1 MGNWQ
6 QKVRENLAACL
17 LPREIQDEV
26 VVELASHL
34 EEAYEEARAVMSD
47 DSAIQLALKQVGD
60 WRALAR
66 NIRRAKSE
74 EVLMNSRT
82 KSLWLPALMTLL
94 GASSSLALFEY
105 LGARPHL
112 VWVGKVALT
121 FYWAWLATLPI
132 FGAMGA
138 YLSRRQSSAWARL
151 AAGVA
156 PALGMLIVMGLIL
169 PWGLAIDGIHFFRLV
184 SFGLGLTNWVLI
196 PAVALLAGVAPFLR
210 PAAPGAQQIT
220 TRSEN
225 LCSACPEA

>member
-6 QKVRENLAACL
+6 RKVRENLAACL

-26 VVELASHL
+26 IVELAFHL
-34 EEAYEEARAVMSD
+34 EEAYEEARTVGMSD

-66 NIRRAKSE
+66 NIRRAKSQ

-94 GASSSLALFEY
+94 GASTSLALFEY
-105 LGARPHL
+105 LGVRPHL
-112 VWVGKVALT
+112 VWVGNVALT

-138 YLSRRQSSAWARL
+138 YLSRRAQSSAWARL

-156 PALGMLIVMGLIL
+156 PALVMLIVMGLIL
-169 PWGLAIDGIHFFRLV
+169 PWGLAIEGIHFFRLV
-184 SFGLGLTNWVLI
+184 SFGFGLTNWVLI
-196 PAVALLAGVAPFLR
+196 PAIALLAGVAPFLHQ
-210 PAAPGAQQIT
+210 AAPGVQ
-220 TRSEN
+220 
-225 LCSACPEA
+225 